1 MEKKNEPKLYHIE
14 EMEEYLNSI
23 LPDSSNSFKYLYLK
37 KQIMAHF
44 SLARNGYTNRISSYT
59 EAKREALD
67 KLCCKIAE
75 EYGTTEKTWA
85 QLAKENDINISTV
98 QHYIK
103 KYDQEHPGYFSQKPN
118 RINEHEIIEMYF
130 EKKYTANEIAE
141 KLGCSASTVWR
152 AIRSYRNIHK
162 ELETDCSLTRNFLNK
177 EDIEI
182 ACAYLNTNSTYKEVA
197 AKYSCSISTIQYCI
211 KKYKAATAKMEEIS
225 PTVDNSNFVRLYFVK
240 NVSIEQL
247 TAYGKYSREDIENGI
262 KEYLSELCKK
272 YTADELIAEQIIED
286 YINGEKAH
294 SLAKKYHKATT
305 TVTEI
310 IELYKN
316 STQKEPG

>member
-1 MEKKNEPKLYHIE
+1 MERKTELKLYHIE

-37 KQIMAHF
+37 KRIMAHF
-44 SLARNGYTNRISSYT
+44 SLARNGYTNRISSYSET
-59 EAKREALD
+59 EREALD
-67 KLCCKIAE
+67 KLCRKIAE
-75 EYGTTEKTWA
+75 EYGTTEKTWT
-85 QLAKENDINISTV
+85 QLAKENNISISKV
-98 QHYIK
+98 QYYIK
-103 KYDQEHPGYFSQKPN
+103 KYEKEHPGYFSQKPGG
-118 RINEHEIIEMYF
+118 IDEHKIIEMYF
-130 EKKYTANEIAE
+130 EKKYTANEIAD
-141 KLGCSASTVWR
+141 KLECSASTVWR

-197 AKYSCSISTIQYCI
+197 AKYSCSISTVQYCI
-211 KKYKAATAKMEEIS
+211 KKYKAATTKMEEIS
-225 PTVDNSNFVRLYFVK
+225 PTVDSSNFVRLYFVK
-240 NVSIEQL
+240 NVTIEQL
-247 TAYGKYSREDIENGI
+247 TAYGKYSKEDIKNGI
-262 KEYLSELCKK
+262 KKYLRELCEK
-272 YTADELIAEQIIED
+272 YTADELIAEQIVKD

-294 SLAKKYHKATT
+294 SLAKKYHKATI

-316 STQKEPG
+316 STQKEPE

>member
-1 MEKKNEPKLYHIE
+1 MERKTELKLYHIE

-37 KQIMAHF
+37 KRIMAHF
-44 SLARNGYTNRISSYT
+44 SLARNGYTNRISSYS
-59 EAKREALD
+59 ENEREALD
-67 KLCCKIAE
+67 KLCRKIAE
-75 EYGTTEKTWA
+75 EYGTTEKTWT
-85 QLAKENDINISTV
+85 QLAKENNISISKV

-103 KYDQEHPGYFSQKPN
+103 KYEKEHPGYFSQKPGG
-118 RINEHEIIEMYF
+118 IDEHKIIEMYF
-130 EKKYTANEIAE
+130 EKKYTANEIAD

-197 AKYSCSISTIQYCI
+197 AKYSCSISTVQYCI
-211 KKYKAATAKMEEIS
+211 KKYKAATAKMDEIS
-225 PTVDNSNFVRLYFVK
+225 PTVDSSNFVRLYFVK
-240 NVSIEQL
+240 NVTIEQL
-247 TAYGKYSREDIENGI
+247 TAYGKYSKEDIKNGI
-262 KEYLSELCKK
+262 KKYLRELCEK
-272 YTADELIAEQIIED
+272 YMADELIAEQIVKD

-316 STQKEPG
+316 STQKEPD

>member
-1 MEKKNEPKLYHIE
+1 MEKKNEPKLYHVK
-14 EMEEYLNSI
+14 EMKEYLNSI

-37 KQIMAHF
+37 KRIMAHF
-44 SLARNGYTNRISSYT
+44 SLARNGYTNRISSYS
-59 EAKREALD
+59 EAEREALD
-67 KLCCKIAE
+67 KLCRKIAE
-75 EYGTTEKTWA
+75 EYGTTEKTWT
-85 QLAKENDINISTV
+85 QLAKENNISISKV

-103 KYDQEHPGYFSQKPN
+103 KYEKEHPGYFSQKPGG
-118 RINEHEIIEMYF
+118 IDEHKIIEMYF
-130 EKKYTANEIAE
+130 EKKYTANEIAD

-162 ELETDCSLTRNFLNK
+162 ELETDRSLIRNFLSK

-182 ACAYLNTNSTYKEVA
+182 ACAYLSTNSTYKEVA
-197 AKYSCSISTIQYCI
+197 AKYSCSIAAVQHCV
-211 KKYKAATAKMEEIS
+211 KKYKAATEKKEEIL
-225 PTVDNSNFVRLYFVK
+225 PEADNNNFAHLYFVK
-240 NVSIEQL
+240 NIPIEQL

-286 YINGEKAH
+286 YINGEKEH

-310 IELYKN
+310 IKLYKN
-316 STQKEPG
+316 STQKEPE

>member
-23 LPDSSNSFKYLYLK
+23 LPDSSNSFKYLYLR

-118 RINEHEIIEMYF
+118 RI
-130 EKKYTANEIAE
+130 IAE

-197 AKYSCSISTIQYCI
+197 AKYSCSISTVQYCI

-247 TAYGKYSREDIENGI
+247 TAYGKYSREDVENGI

-294 SLAKKYHKATT
+294 SLAKKYHKAIT

-316 STQKEPG
+316 SAPSAPTQKEPE

>member
-1 MEKKNEPKLYHIE
+1 MEKKNEPKLYHVK
-14 EMEEYLNSI
+14 EMKEYLNSI

-37 KQIMAHF
+37 KRIMAHF
-44 SLARNGYTNRISSYT
+44 SLARNGYTNRISSYS
-59 EAKREALD
+59 ENEREALD
-67 KLCCKIAE
+67 KLCRKIAE
-75 EYGTTEKTWA
+75 EYGTTEKTWT
-85 QLAKENDINISTV
+85 QLAKENNISISKV

-103 KYDQEHPGYFSQKPN
+103 KYEKEHPGYFSQKPGG
-118 RINEHEIIEMYF
+118 IDEHKIIEMYF
-130 EKKYTANEIAE
+130 EKKYTANEIAD

-197 AKYSCSISTIQYCI
+197 AKYSCSISTVQYCI
-211 KKYKAATAKMEEIS
+211 KKYKAATTKMEEIT
-225 PTVDNSNFVRLYFVK
+225 PTVDSSNFVRLYFVK
-240 NVSIEQL
+240 NVTIEQL

-262 KEYLSELCKK
+262 KEYLRELCEK
-272 YTADELIAEQIIED
+272 YTADELIAEQIVKD

-316 STQKEPG
+316 STQKEPD

>member
-1 MEKKNEPKLYHIE
+1 MEKKNEPKLYHVK
-14 EMEEYLNSI
+14 EMKEYLNSI

-37 KQIMAHF
+37 KRIMAHF
-44 SLARNGYTNRISSYT
+44 SLARNGYTNRISSYS
-59 EAKREALD
+59 EAEREALD
-67 KLCCKIAE
+67 KLCRKIAE
-75 EYGTTEKTWA
+75 EYGATEKTWT
-85 QLAKENDINISTV
+85 QLAKENNISISKV

-103 KYDQEHPGYFSQKPN
+103 KYEKEHPGYFSQKPGG
-118 RINEHEIIEMYF
+118 IDEHKIIEMYF
-130 EKKYTANEIAE
+130 EKKYTANEIAD

-197 AKYSCSISTIQYCI
+197 AKYSCSISTVQYCI
-211 KKYKAATAKMEEIS
+211 KKYKAATTKMEEIT
-225 PTVDNSNFVRLYFVK
+225 PTVDSSNFVRLYFVK
-240 NVSIEQL
+240 NVTIEQL

-262 KEYLSELCKK
+262 KEYLRELCEK
-272 YTADELIAEQIIED
+272 YTADELIAEQIVKD

-316 STQKEPG
+316 STQKEPD

>member
-1 MEKKNEPKLYHIE
+1 MEKKNEPKLYHVE

-37 KQIMAHF
+37 KRIMAHF
-44 SLARNGYTNRISSYT
+44 SLARNGYTNRISSYS
-59 EAKREALD
+59 EAEREALD
-67 KLCCKIAE
+67 KLCRKIAE
-75 EYGTTEKTWA
+75 EYGTTEKTWT
-85 QLAKENDINISTV
+85 QLAKENNISISKV

-103 KYDQEHPGYFSQKPN
+103 KYEKEHPGYFLQKPGG
-118 RINEHEIIEMYF
+118 IDEHKIIEMYF
-130 EKKYTANEIAE
+130 EKKYTANEIAD

-162 ELETDCSLTRNFLNK
+162 ELETDRSLIRNFLSK

-182 ACAYLNTNSTYKEVA
+182 ACAYLSTNSTYKEVA
-197 AKYSCSISTIQYCI
+197 AKYSCSIAAVQHCV
-211 KKYKAATAKMEEIS
+211 KKYKAATEKKEEIL
-225 PTVDNSNFVRLYFVK
+225 PEADNNNFAHLYFVK
-240 NVSIEQL
+240 NIPIEQL
-247 TAYGKYSREDIENGI
+247 TAYGKYSKEDIKNGI
-262 KEYLSELCKK
+262 KKYLRELCEK
-272 YTADELIAEQIIED
+272 YTADELIAEQIVKD

-316 STQKEPG
+316 STQKEPD

>member
-1 MEKKNEPKLYHIE
+1 MERKRELKLYHTE
-14 EMEEYLNSI
+14 EIEEYLNSI

-37 KQIMAHF
+37 KRIMAHF
-44 SLARNGYTNRISSYT
+44 VLAMNGYANRISAYT
-59 EAKREALD
+59 EAEKESFD
-67 KLCCKIAE
+67 KLCQKIAK

-182 ACAYLNTNSTYKEVA
+182 ACAYLNTNNTYKEVA
-197 AKYSCSISTIQYCI
+197 AKYSCSISTVQYCI
-211 KKYKAATAKMEEIS
+211 KKYKAATAKKEEIL
-225 PTVDNSNFVRLYFVK
+225 PEADNNNFAHLYFVK
-240 NVSIEQL
+240 NIPIEQL
-247 TAYGKYSREDIENGI
+247 TAYGKYSKEDIKNGI
-262 KEYLSELCKK
+262 KKYLRELCEK
-272 YTADELIAEQIIED
+272 YTADELIAEQIVED
-286 YINGEKAH
+286 YINGVKEH
-294 SLAKKYHKATT
+294 SLVKKYHKATT

-310 IELYKN
+310 IELYKY
-316 STQKEPG
+316 STQKEPD

>member
-1 MEKKNEPKLYHIE
+1 MEKKNEPKLYHVK
-14 EMEEYLNSI
+14 EMKEYLNSI

-37 KQIMAHF
+37 KRIMAHF
-44 SLARNGYTNRISSYT
+44 SLARNGYTNRISSYS
-59 EAKREALD
+59 ENEREALD
-67 KLCCKIAE
+67 KLCRKIAE
-75 EYGTTEKTWA
+75 EYGTTEKTWT
-85 QLAKENDINISTV
+85 QLAKENNISISKV

-103 KYDQEHPGYFSQKPN
+103 KYEKEHPGYFSQKPGG
-118 RINEHEIIEMYF
+118 IDEHKIIEMYF
-130 EKKYTANEIAE
+130 EKKYTANEIAD

-197 AKYSCSISTIQYCI
+197 AKYSCSISTVQYCI
-211 KKYKAATAKMEEIS
+211 KKYKAATTKMEEIT
-225 PTVDNSNFVRLYFVK
+225 PTVDSSNFVRLYFVK
-240 NVSIEQL
+240 NVTIDQL

-262 KEYLSELCKK
+262 KEYLRELCEK
-272 YTADELIAEQIIED
+272 YTADELIAEQIVKD

-316 STQKEPG
+316 STQKEPD

>member
-1 MEKKNEPKLYHIE
+1 MEKKNEPKLYHVE

-37 KQIMAHF
+37 KRIMAHF
-44 SLARNGYTNRISSYT
+44 SLARNGYTNRISSYS
-59 EAKREALD
+59 EAEREALD
-67 KLCCKIAE
+67 KLCRKIAE
-75 EYGTTEKTWA
+75 EYGTTEKTWT
-85 QLAKENDINISTV
+85 QLAKENNISISKV

-103 KYDQEHPGYFSQKPN
+103 KYEKEHPGYFLQKPGG
-118 RINEHEIIEMYF
+118 IDEHKIIEMYF
-130 EKKYTANEIAE
+130 EKKYTANEIAD

-162 ELETDCSLTRNFLNK
+162 ELETDRSLIRNFLSK

-182 ACAYLNTNSTYKEVA
+182 ACAYLSTNSTYKEVA
-197 AKYSCSISTIQYCI
+197 AKYSCSIAAVQYCV
-211 KKYKAATAKMEEIS
+211 KKYKAATEKKEEIL
-225 PTVDNSNFVRLYFVK
+225 PEADNNNFAHLYFVK
-240 NVSIEQL
+240 NIPIEQL
-247 TAYGKYSREDIENGI
+247 TAYGKYSKEDIKNGI
-262 KEYLSELCKK
+262 KKYLRELCEK
-272 YTADELIAEQIIED
+272 YTADELIAEQIVKD

-316 STQKEPG
+316 STQKEPD